1 MKSLYSI
8 ALDAQAF
15 IENYTKQVLQPK
27 YECFV
32 LKPTYPQHNI
42 SKIYYRAENVAITLE
57 RTNGE
62 LITTD
67 DLSIGQI
74 FALAMALDCC
84 EYDISNPTIN

>member
-15 IENYTKQVLQPK
+15 IENYVKQVLQPK

-32 LKPTYPQHNI
+32 LNNSRKHNI

-57 RTNGE
+57 RPNGE

-67 DLSIGQI
+67 DLTIEQI
-74 FALAMALDCC
+74 FALAIALDCC